1 MEVFFNQLAG
11 MLRRCSS
18 GDKCLK
24 KRCFSTRIC
33 PFHFTWAL
41 PNSVGLAGEW
51 SVVFGMHISDSSRLF
66 CDFVTFG
73 IGSKFSQNIKPIFAR
88 LSPGTD
94 RAQASK
100 TVSVRAL
107 MGAQSTEPSRSPQAA
122 TRELARQARLGT
134 PAQVAQLLASLR
146 CGHLRANA
154 YHYNAL
160 LSAHE
165 KVSAWSIV
173 LGLADAMEQEKV
185 DLDDACRHVRMAA
198 LGTAAHWEAACDSLA
213 PATQRG
219 CNALLR
225 ALDRGGEA
233 EKALRL
239 LRRMPKMHLSPNEN
253 SYGASVSALASC
265 GRWVGAASL
274 LEEMQHCRLLQSLPA
289 LSAAFAGDA

>member
-107 MGAQSTEPSRSPQAA
+107 MGAQSTEPSRPVTAKAGSLSGVVSVNCFRVRVVC
-122 TRELARQARLGT
+122 TR
-134 PAQVAQLLASLR
+134 
-146 CGHLRANA
+146 
-154 YHYNAL
+154 
-160 LSAHE
+160 
-165 KVSAWSIV
+165 
-173 LGLADAMEQEKV
+173 
-185 DLDDACRHVRMAA
+185 
-198 LGTAAHWEAACDSLA
+198 
-213 PATQRG
+213 
-219 CNALLR
+219 
-225 ALDRGGEA
+225 
-233 EKALRL
+233 
-239 LRRMPKMHLSPNEN
+239 
-253 SYGASVSALASC
+253 
-265 GRWVGAASL
+265 
-274 LEEMQHCRLLQSLPA
+274 
-289 LSAAFAGDA
+289 